1 MPKVIGDIKL
11 YSILELSRLLGITD
25 VTLRKYIKEGKI
37 QAQKVG
43 GAYHVTEDSLKV
55 FFNGTFE
62 KATGK
67 LEENERK

>member
-1 MPKVIGDIKL
+1 MPKIIGDIKL
-11 YSILELSRLLGITD
+11 YSIIELSKLLGITD

-37 QAQKVG
+37 QARKVG

-62 KATGK
+62 KAKTTAG
-67 LEENERK
+67 ENKG